1 MIRYFNRIVGMD
13 EDRLPR
19 KMFTWEKSLKTH
31 DWGNEVLQILSA
43 VDLANNFTNNIP
55 SYSNLV

>member
-55 SYSNLV
+55 CYLNLV